1 MYSSWS
7 IPLMNFKQ
15 PFAVNTELIRLYWE
29 IGNEILKR
37 QEELG
42 WGAKVIP
49 QLSKDLMAEFPEMK
63 GFSVTNLKYLRMFA
77 MAWGEDVIGQR
88 GVDQIVQLP
97 VAQLPWRHNIALL
110 EKIDTTEERLSYA
123 KLSLENA
130 WSKDVLVHQIEMQTA
145 KRIGKAT
152 TNFKHPL
159 AVSTYELEKLGLPS
173 AKQLQEG
180 LTKVL

>member
-1 MYSSWS
+1 MYSFWS
-7 IPLMNFKQ
+7 IPLKNFKQ

-63 GFSVTNLKYLRMFA
+63 GFSPRNLKYMRLFA
-77 MAWGEDVIGQR
+77 MTWTKEE
-88 GVDQIVQLP
+88 IVQAPL
-97 VAQLPWRHNIALL
+97 AQLTWYHHLALIEKL
-110 EKIDTTEERLSYA
+110 EIPQERLVYA
-123 KLSLENA
+123 KLTVENG
-130 WSKDVLVHQIEMQTA
+130 WSRNALVHQIEMQTA

-152 TNFKHPL
+152 TNFKQPL
-159 AVSTYELEKLGLPS
+159 AVSTYDLEKLVLPS

-180 LTKVL
+180 LTKALCE

>member
-1 MYSSWS
+1 MSNVYSSWA
-7 IPLMNFKQ
+7 IPLKNFKQ

-63 GFSVTNLKYLRMFA
+63 GFSVRNLKYMRLFA
-77 MAWGEDVIGQR
+77 MTWRDKS
-88 GVDQIVQLP
+88 IVQQL
-97 VAQLPWRHNIALL
+97 VAQLPWGHNLILL
-110 EKIDTTEERLSYA
+110 DKITSSEERLAYA
-123 KLSLENA
+123 KLIIENG
-130 WSKDVLVHQIEMQTA
+130 WSRNVLVHQIEMQTA

-152 TNFKHPL
+152 TNFKQPL
-159 AVSTYELEKLGLPS
+159 AVSTYDLEKLGLPS

-180 LTKVL
+180 LTKALCE